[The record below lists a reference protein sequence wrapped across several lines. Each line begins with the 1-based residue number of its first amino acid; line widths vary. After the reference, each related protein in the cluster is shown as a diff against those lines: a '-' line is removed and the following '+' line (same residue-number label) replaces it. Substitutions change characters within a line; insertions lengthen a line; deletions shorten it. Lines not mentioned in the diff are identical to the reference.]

1 MKNKLAHWYKKYIT
15 NEAVTAFE
23 YNNVK
28 KLQDLKNMGH
38 DIIDLLNFEKHPLLI
53 AIEEKRIPLVI
64 YFIKNNITEKI
75 LEEALIL
82 TKKEKST
89 EIEKIIILQTQEIEE
104 RKKHYLT
111 HYNKQKKQEK
121 IINKNNL

>member
-15 NEAVTAFE
+15 NEATEAFE
-23 YNNVK
+23 YNNIK

-53 AIEEKRIPLVI
+53 AIEEKRIPLII

-75 LEEALIL
+75 LEDALIL
-82 TKKEKST
+82 TKKEKSP
-89 EIEKIIILQTQEIEE
+89 EIEKIIVLQTQELEK
-104 RKKHYLT
+104 RKKHYLNK
-111 HYNKQKKQEK
+111 YNKIKKEEK
-121 IINKNNL
+121 IIQKGSL